1 MVQKGTP
8 TEGAKCKVTSGP
20 NKGKEGTYTVDE
32 NGNMW
37 CEGPWGGTECGENK
51 CTSAKAEVQVFEY
64 ENIDGTLVHEV
75 DGMFEVQGLGVVHGN
90 VILDAATGK
99 TLKTTAIPIAA
110 VSLGDLRKSGS
121 EVEGRAAEA
130 LESYLGRQ
138 QG

>member
-1 MVQKGTP
+1 MVQKGGA

-32 NGNMW
+32 NGKIW
-37 CEGPWGGTECGENK
+37 CEGDWGGTECGSNK
-51 CTSAKAEVQVFEY
+51 CTDARGGVKVFEY
-64 ENIDGTLVHEV
+64 ENVDGTLVQEV
-75 DGMFEVQGLGVVHGN
+75 DGMFDVQGQGVFHGN
-90 VILDAATGK
+90 VILEATTGK
-99 TLKTTAIPIAA
+99 SLKTTAIRIAA

-130 LESYLGRQ
+130 LESYLRKQ